1 MGMDPLPTKLLK
13 PMYPIMDPLPT
24 YGSISTFVRR
34 ILESVFG
41 GKTQ

>member
-1 MGMDPLPTKLLK
+1 MDKLPTKVLK
-13 PMYPIMDPLPT
+13 SLYPIMDPLPT

-34 ILESVFG
+34 ILERVFG